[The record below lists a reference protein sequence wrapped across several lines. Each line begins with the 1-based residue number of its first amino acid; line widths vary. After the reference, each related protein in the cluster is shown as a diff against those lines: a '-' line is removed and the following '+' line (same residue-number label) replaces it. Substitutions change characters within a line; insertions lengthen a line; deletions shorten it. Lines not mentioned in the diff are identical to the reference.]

1 MYFLPSQILTLH
13 TTMCKLYV
21 EVIIMA
27 TNLAINDQLLNNA
40 LEIGGFRSKKDTVNA
55 ALEEFIQRR
64 KAEDVINLFGKID
77 FDENYDYK
85 KMRSR

>member
-1 MYFLPSQILTLH
+1 
-13 TTMCKLYV
+13 
-21 EVIIMA
+21 MA

-64 KAEDVINLFGKID
+64 KAEDIIDLFGKVE
-77 FDENYDYK
+77 FDKAYDNK
-85 KMRSR
+85 KMRTR